1 MNKRDQEK
9 LNEVLKLL
17 GIKIDLQVDESSESS
32 SEEDKPDTKK
42 TLKKPGPQ
50 QSTKKTLEKPES
62 KSKSIKHIES
72 NDENSLRE
80 EASKDKGKVKL
91 ERLEQSSDC
100 DVKKYFKKGDDKPTP
115 KSKPKIEPVSSKKP
129 GPTSSK
135 GNKDSNSIKSA
146 PQKRRLTETDK
157 KIIEDN
163 ASKKAR
169 QDGDSST
176 DDDQEEA
183 KAARKR
189 EMPVSLT
196 KKSKDKSPDDDSD
209 TEIKSKTSKKE
220 ETKIQD
226 KTNADEKPAISTPKL
241 TSGPASKVKKPED
254 TNEKQPPGAI
264 LFKNPFHN
272 LPSFSDD
279 SDSEIKPKTS
289 KKEEKKNTNK
299 KSRITSES
307 SDDLEKSKKAKN
319 RSRSRKSSE
328 ADQSESPAK
337 TAPEQPAAKSTPKSK
352 DTFGDFLGKFDKV
365 DPKSKPK
372 VGPASSKKAGP
383 ASTKGYNTE
392 EKVKEKDK
400 ATTGKA
406 SEKIFTDASDSIK
419 CCDNVSTIAMVV
431 VPLSAGPKIFKKLLL
446 KLSGPPL
453 TTTFCHFKIIV

>member
-1 MNKRDQEK
+1 MNKRDKEK

-50 QSTKKTLEKPES
+50 QSTKKTFEKPE
-62 KSKSIKHIES
+62 SKSIKHIES

-319 RSRSRKSSE
+319 RSRKSSE